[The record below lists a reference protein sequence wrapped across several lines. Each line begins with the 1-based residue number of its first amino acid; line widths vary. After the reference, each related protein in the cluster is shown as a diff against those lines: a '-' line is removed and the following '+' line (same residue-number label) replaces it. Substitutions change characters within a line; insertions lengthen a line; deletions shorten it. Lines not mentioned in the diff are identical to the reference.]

1 MRPSCFKQ
9 GAGGQVLGWTAT
21 VCESE
26 ETQRPWPSAASFCQ
40 LMPSS
45 VSLQCSVNAYMSLS
59 LADDA
64 FLVARS
70 RMSRYLCGQAHR
82 PRQSSVPVL
91 LLCKQTRRMHG
102 AAKGI

>member
-1 MRPSCFKQ
+1 MQPGCVKQ

-21 VCESE
+21 ACVSGT
-26 ETQRPWPSAASFCQ
+26 TQRPWLPAASFCQ

-45 VSLQCSVNAYMSLS
+45 VSLQCSVNAYLSLS

-70 RMSRYLCGQAHR
+70 KMSRYL
-82 PRQSSVPVL
+82 
-91 LLCKQTRRMHG
+91 
-102 AAKGI
+102 